1 LYFYYADEG
10 LIGEFDATGASVR
23 QYGYVPDST
32 WTTAPLYL
40 KTSQGYS
47 YYQND
52 HLGTPQQLI
61 QKNGAKVWEGEF
73 RAFGELTAETGS
85 WENRLRFPGQYFD
98 EETNNYYNYFRDYD
112 PNTGRYLQS
121 DPIGLAG
128 GINTY
133 AYVSGN
139 PLRYSDPHGLCP
151 AGGLICVGVPV
162 AVGALVR
169 GALYYGSAALAGWW
183 GANTWNDGDYIP
195 DGRYGGYDPTD
206 EKLAVDLANG
216 LTGQESCE
224 EIAEAINVLN
234 NRIRGRQENIDDD
247 FCGDGDDG
255 HKERIEILEDA
266 RDRLEEALRGGRCT

>member
-1 LYFYYADEG
+1 M
-10 LIGEFDATGASVR
+10 
-23 QYGYVPDST
+23 
-32 WTTAPLYL
+32 
-40 KTSQGYS
+40 
-47 YYQND
+47 
-52 HLGTPQQLI
+52 
-61 QKNGAKVWEGEF
+61 
-73 RAFGELTAETGS
+73 
-85 WENRLRFPGQYFD
+85 RFPGQYFD
-98 EETNNYYNYFRDYD
+98 RETGLHYNYFRDYD
-112 PNTGRYLQS
+112 PTTGRYLQS

-139 PLRYSDPHGLCP
+139 SLRYSDPHGLCP

-162 AVGALVR
+162 AVGTLVR

-183 GANTWNDGDYIP
+183 GANTWNDGDYIT
-195 DGRYGGYDPTD
+195 DSRYGGYDPTD

-234 NRIRGRQENIDDD
+234 NRIRRRQENIDDD

-255 HKERIEILEDA
+255 HKERIEPI
-266 RDRLEEALRGGRCT
+266 